1 MSIEEVKEE
10 FDSLD
15 TDDVAEKRLRM
26 LEIFDQLLSIRTDL
40 ENSVEGL
47 KDLKDEDGYM
57 YKLSQDFLLS
67 SSTMEKESKL
77 EKIIEHVERKNQA

>member
-10 FDSLD
+10 FESLD

-26 LEIFDQLLSIRTDL
+26 QRIFEKLVALRTDL

-77 EKIIEHVERKNQA
+77 EKIVEHVERKNQA